1 MKPWSAVA
9 TTTVS
14 VPDSLAQ
21 QLSERGVDALELAR
35 GLRALRAVAMRR
47 GVVGGPVGVDELAF
61 RARFHRGLD
70 LGNEALQLSYARRSA
85 FAQWYRLYSEAMISA
100 EDTTIARACMLSK
113 IGFAV
118 NALLGTEAFVA
129 QRQHVAARAEGQRR
143 CHAARLAEIRVPAGD
158 AVLERCAAGV
168 RGGDRRCGGRGKHRG
183 ERASPPARQ
192 LAARALTHQ
201 VVVAQ
206 AVDDDEHDIARGARV
221 PGGSSSASGGCRRA
235 PSARLDQRS
244 DRLTRLPPPV
254 RGQNAGLHDREILK
268 VECVHPLPRF
278 SPCGSKS
285 ISTRTFRFS
294 KASRKRQLE
303 QAFAPLL
310 EYLDADGLS
319 DVKSL
324 EPEEPGIRFDEKDL
338 LLYLCWTGEIGR
350 SFHGALEA
358 TLENLGPYCYEA
370 VEVDVTTYLE
380 NGEQE
385 SKLLFVGPTAQA
397 IHEAQRRCM
406 VEDVAAILGR
416 QFDKAAVTQVSA
428 LVNELF
434 DRDWKEKASQEKK
447 PERAFE
453 TYTRPSR
460 KNLH

>member
-1 MKPWSAVA
+1 MRPSPPEVF
-9 TTTVS
+9 
-14 VPDSLAQ
+14 
-21 QLSERGVDALELAR
+21 
-35 GLRALRAVAMRR
+35 AMRLEVHVHADIPILE
-47 GVVGGPVGVDELAF
+47 GV
-61 RARFHRGLD
+61 
-70 LGNEALQLSYARRSA
+70 S
-85 FAQWYRLYSEAMISA
+85 
-100 EDTTIARACMLSK
+100 
-113 IGFAV
+113 
-118 NALLGTEAFVA
+118 
-129 QRQHVAARAEGQRR
+129 
-143 CHAARLAEIRVPAGD
+143 
-158 AVLERCAAGV
+158 
-168 RGGDRRCGGRGKHRG
+168 
-183 ERASPPARQ
+183 
-192 LAARALTHQ
+192 
-201 VVVAQ
+201 
-206 AVDDDEHDIARGARV
+206 
-221 PGGSSSASGGCRRA
+221 
-235 PSARLDQRS
+235 
-244 DRLTRLPPPV
+244 
-254 RGQNAGLHDREILK
+254 
-268 VECVHPLPRF
+268 
-278 SPCGSKS
+278 
-285 ISTRTFRFS
+285 
-294 KASRKRQLE
+294 KRQLE

-324 EPEEPGIRFDEKDL
+324 EPDEPGIRYDEKDL

-416 QFDKAAVTQVSA
+416 QFDKAAVSQVTA

>member
-1 MKPWSAVA
+1 MRLEVHLHADIPILEG
-9 TTTVS
+9 VS
-14 VPDSLAQ
+14 
-21 QLSERGVDALELAR
+21 
-35 GLRALRAVAMRR
+35 
-47 GVVGGPVGVDELAF
+47 
-61 RARFHRGLD
+61 
-70 LGNEALQLSYARRSA
+70 
-85 FAQWYRLYSEAMISA
+85 
-100 EDTTIARACMLSK
+100 
-113 IGFAV
+113 
-118 NALLGTEAFVA
+118 
-129 QRQHVAARAEGQRR
+129 
-143 CHAARLAEIRVPAGD
+143 
-158 AVLERCAAGV
+158 
-168 RGGDRRCGGRGKHRG
+168 
-183 ERASPPARQ
+183 
-192 LAARALTHQ
+192 
-201 VVVAQ
+201 
-206 AVDDDEHDIARGARV
+206 
-221 PGGSSSASGGCRRA
+221 
-235 PSARLDQRS
+235 
-244 DRLTRLPPPV
+244 
-254 RGQNAGLHDREILK
+254 
-268 VECVHPLPRF
+268 
-278 SPCGSKS
+278 
-285 ISTRTFRFS
+285 
-294 KASRKRQLE
+294 KRQLE

-324 EPEEPGIRFDEKDL
+324 EPEEPGIRYDEKDL

-370 VEVDVTTYLE
+370 VEVDVTSYLE

>member
-1 MKPWSAVA
+1 M
-9 TTTVS
+9 
-14 VPDSLAQ
+14 
-21 QLSERGVDALELAR
+21 RLE
-35 GLRALRAVAMRR
+35 V
-47 GVVGGPVGVDELAF
+47 
-61 RARFHRGLD
+61 
-70 LGNEALQLSYARRSA
+70 
-85 FAQWYRLYSEAMISA
+85 
-100 EDTTIARACMLSK
+100 
-113 IGFAV
+113 
-118 NALLGTEAFVA
+118 
-129 QRQHVAARAEGQRR
+129 HV
-143 CHAARLAEIRVPAGD
+143 HADIP
-158 AVLERCAAGV
+158 VLEGV
-168 RGGDRRCGGRGKHRG
+168 
-183 ERASPPARQ
+183 S
-192 LAARALTHQ
+192 
-201 VVVAQ
+201 
-206 AVDDDEHDIARGARV
+206 
-221 PGGSSSASGGCRRA
+221 
-235 PSARLDQRS
+235 
-244 DRLTRLPPPV
+244 
-254 RGQNAGLHDREILK
+254 
-268 VECVHPLPRF
+268 
-278 SPCGSKS
+278 
-285 ISTRTFRFS
+285 
-294 KASRKRQLE
+294 KRQLE

-324 EPEEPGIRFDEKDL
+324 EPEEPGIRYDEKDL
-338 LLYLCWTGEIGR
+338 LIYLCWTGEIGR

-416 QFDKAAVTQVSA
+416 QFDKAAVTQVTA
-428 LVNELF
+428 IVNELF

>member
-1 MKPWSAVA
+1 MRLEVHVHADIPILEG
-9 TTTVS
+9 VS
-14 VPDSLAQ
+14 
-21 QLSERGVDALELAR
+21 
-35 GLRALRAVAMRR
+35 
-47 GVVGGPVGVDELAF
+47 
-61 RARFHRGLD
+61 
-70 LGNEALQLSYARRSA
+70 
-85 FAQWYRLYSEAMISA
+85 
-100 EDTTIARACMLSK
+100 
-113 IGFAV
+113 
-118 NALLGTEAFVA
+118 
-129 QRQHVAARAEGQRR
+129 
-143 CHAARLAEIRVPAGD
+143 
-158 AVLERCAAGV
+158 
-168 RGGDRRCGGRGKHRG
+168 
-183 ERASPPARQ
+183 
-192 LAARALTHQ
+192 
-201 VVVAQ
+201 
-206 AVDDDEHDIARGARV
+206 
-221 PGGSSSASGGCRRA
+221 
-235 PSARLDQRS
+235 
-244 DRLTRLPPPV
+244 
-254 RGQNAGLHDREILK
+254 
-268 VECVHPLPRF
+268 
-278 SPCGSKS
+278 
-285 ISTRTFRFS
+285 
-294 KASRKRQLE
+294 KRQLE

-324 EPEEPGIRFDEKDL
+324 EPDEPGIRYDEKDL

-416 QFDKAAVTQVSA
+416 QFDKAAVGQVTA